1 MSGIALWITGLP
13 GSGKSTIADGLK
25 NIYPDFI
32 ILRMDELRK
41 VVTPDPT
48 YSDSEREIVYRT
60 LVYIAFKLTE
70 LDHDVIIDATGN
82 LRRWRELAR
91 KLIPRYMEI
100 YLKCPVEICM
110 EREKDRIERHGAPED
125 IYKKGTEGWPVPG
138 IVVPYEVP
146 INPEIII
153 DTDKTSLEE
162 SIKKIKSQIHKLKY
176 PHWPET

>member
-1 MSGIALWITGLP
+1 MTGIALWITGLP

-25 NIYPDFI
+25 KTYPDFI

-41 VVTPDPT
+41 VVTPEPT

-60 LVYIAFKLTE
+60 LVYIAVKLTE

-91 KLIPRYMEI
+91 KLIPRYIEI

-110 EREKDRIERHGAPED
+110 EREKDRVERHGAPED
-125 IYKKGTEGWPVPG
+125 IYKKGIEGWPVPG
-138 IVVPYEVP
+138 IVAPYEEP
-146 INPEIII
+146 IKPEIII

-162 SIKKIKSQIHKLKY
+162 SIKKVKSQIHKLKY
-176 PHWPET
+176 PYWPET